1 MPSRQVF
8 PPGHLVLAALLR
20 RGGRVTLEEV
30 AASPLVEPWGEA
42 HRPRFAHPLS
52 ALFPEAAPL
61 LDPPAEVLGG
71 DGDTV
76 QANGLV
82 APAGPRAA
90 YGALARYAFD
100 VGAWGN
106 SRWSV
111 FLGASGHPGSP
122 HYADQHAMWAACRM
136 APMPYDWTALE
147 AAAEAR
153 QALRP

>member
-1 MPSRQVF
+1 M
-8 PPGHLVLAALLR
+8 
-20 RGGRVTLEEV
+20 
-30 AASPLVEPWGEA
+30 
-42 HRPRFAHPLS
+42 HRPRLAHPLS

-122 HYADQHAMWAACRM
+122 HYADQHAM
-136 APMPYDWTALE
+136 
-147 AAAEAR
+147 
-153 QALRP
+153 

>member
-1 MPSRQVF
+1 
-8 PPGHLVLAALLR
+8 
-20 RGGRVTLEEV
+20 
-30 AASPLVEPWGEA
+30 
-42 HRPRFAHPLS
+42 
-52 ALFPEAAPL
+52 L
-61 LDPPAEVLGG
+61 LDPPAVALAG

-82 APAGPRAA
+82 APSGPRAT

-136 APMPYDWTALE
+136 APMVSDWAALE
-147 AAAEAR
+147 SDAEAR
-153 QALRP
+153 QTLHP

>member
-1 MPSRQVF
+1 M
-8 PPGHLVLAALLR
+8 
-20 RGGRVTLEEV
+20 
-30 AASPLVEPWGEA
+30 
-42 HRPRFAHPLS
+42 HRPRFVHPLS

-136 APMPYDWTALE
+136 APMVADWAALE
-147 AAAEAR
+147 AEAEAR
-153 QALRP
+153 QALGP

>member
-1 MPSRQVF
+1 MP
-8 PPGHLVLAALLR
+8 ALLR
-20 RGGRVTLEEV
+20 ADDATLLRGASWDALLREALEEV
-30 AASPLVEPWGEA
+30 AVAPPIEGWGEM

-61 LDPPAEVLGG
+61 LDPPAAALAG

-82 APAGPRAA
+82 APSGASAA

-100 VGAWGN
+100 VGEWEN

-122 HYADQHAMWAACRM
+122 HYADQHAMWAECRM
-136 APMPYDWTALE
+136 APMVCDWAALE
-147 AAAEAR
+147 TDTEAR
-153 QALRP
+153 QTLRP